1 MADPDTPPYT
11 YSGLTLQPTPWTEVR
26 RQQLG
31 RGVGRR
37 TPALWQSLCLLVKGR
52 STMGR
57 PISPGVLRSWLCL
70 QLVLQVKAAIEQLQ
84 PGTSYNSCLL
94 NLYRDGSHHVSWH
107 SDNEKL

>member
-1 MADPDTPPYT
+1 MSSWAR
-11 YSGLTLQPTPWTEVR
+11 G
-26 RQQLG
+26 G
-31 RGVGRR
+31 RTVCL
-37 TPALWQSLCLLVKGR
+37 ANVLCLLVKGR
-52 STMGR
+52 QHGKACCPRGSE
-57 PISPGVLRSWLCL
+57 VLLCL